1 MPDKMPRSWQEKGFV
16 PFWIEVLT
24 PVYIGSND
32 ELSPLDYV
40 IRKIGN
46 QNWLCCIDLQGWLM
60 QNADDA
66 SVQKTIASG
75 DVAQIR
81 SMLNEKVDPNLFGI
95 NFRSIDDTLARELSQ
110 AYGGTPGNSRT
121 RDSKSQKDKKGE
133 VALALRNPAS
143 DCPYIPGSSLK
154 GAISTPLI
162 NFLDLERKRRGKPL
176 LRDVMAQ
183 DRRGNINTA
192 LTDMFGPINEHAMQA
207 LKLSDCM
214 TLNSA
219 CAIVRAVEQS
229 RNKEKKGTPKTPC
242 EAIMPSSG
250 PLWGRMMLD
259 SSGKT
264 PAITLPGGRTI
275 EPLALMKLCNGFYLE
290 RFRKDMDKF
299 YQLPHFAA
307 TREALKKVADTVENL
322 DANTM
327 LLRIGHYSHVECV
340 TVDSNRPFTSKGKDG
355 KPKPYG
361 TTRTLANGVLPFG
374 WVLLHFCSVEEYTKG
389 IARTEEALARE
400 AQSRSERLL
409 ALRNKAME
417 AAQKAAEKQT
427 ELAKAREAAEQK
439 AREEEERKAEL
450 ASRMAE
456 LSPEEARLLQLQ
468 ESQDEALS
476 MQLYT
481 EMQGW
486 QPDMKAKAAEALKN
500 CWSHLGKWDGKQ
512 SKKQQEKIKQVKA
525 LLPG

>member
-40 IRKIGN
+40 IRKMGN

-60 QNADDA
+60 QNADDT

-81 SMLNEKVDPNLFGI
+81 NMLNEKVDPNLFGT

-110 AYGGTPGNSRT
+110 AYGGTAGNSRV
-121 RDSKSQKDKKGE
+121 RDTKSQKDKKGE

-154 GAISTPLI
+154 GSITTPLI

-183 DRRGNINTA
+183 DRRGSINKP
-192 LTDMFGPINEHAMQA
+192 LEEMFGRINEHAMQA
-207 LKLSDCM
+207 LKISDCM

-229 RNKEKKGTPKTPC
+229 RNQEKKGTPKTPC
-242 EAIMPSSG
+242 EAIMPTSG

-275 EPLALMKLCNGFYLE
+275 ELSALMKLCNDFYLE
-290 RFRKDMDKF
+290 RFWKEMGKF
-299 YQLPHFAA
+299 YQLPHFTA
-307 TREALKKVADTVENL
+307 TREALQKVADAVENL

-327 LLRIGHYSHVECV
+327 LLRVGHYSHVECV
-340 TVDSNRPFTSKGKDG
+340 TVDNNRPFTSRGKDG
-355 KPKPYG
+355 KSKPYG

-374 WVLLHFCSVEEYTKG
+374 WILIHFCTMEEYSKG
-389 IARTEEALARE
+389 IASTEQALAHE
-400 AQSRSERLL
+400 VQSRSDSLL
-409 ALRNKAME
+409 ALRSKAIE
-417 AAQKAAEKQT
+417 AAQKAAEKQA
-427 ELAKAREAAEQK
+427 ELARAREAAEQK

-450 ASRMAE
+450 ARRMAD
-456 LSPEEARLLQLQ
+456 LSPEEAKLLQLQ

-476 MQLYT
+476 MQIYA

-500 CWSHLGKWDGKQ
+500 CWSKLGKWDGKQ
-512 SKKQQEKIKQVKA
+512 SKKQQEKIKLVKA
-525 LLPG
+525 LLPS